1 MTNFIRDVREDV
13 AERDRVYL
21 PLETLRR
28 HGVSEDQI
36 LNLEFDDDV
45 AAADPRGTRPDRA
58 ALRGGRRRDQVPPGG
73 LPARGVA
80 RGGAV
85 RGPPS
90 ADPRSGVRH
99 GVDDAG
105 TVVRPQDLAARPDP
119 LEVAVEQRPR
129 SGVLRDVRRLRRR
142 PRTPR
147 TRIART
153 GYRPVRL
160 TRGIVN
166 RSRFVGLALAA
177 FGLVFLSFVVRG
189 TTRLVAPY
197 EGRRSAFGANSLRRR
212 RAVGRAGR
220 ARDAGRDWDPPVG
233 VSKVGTPF

>member
-45 AAADPRGTRPDRA
+45 AAAIREELVRTER
-58 ALRGGRRRDQVPPGG
+58 LYEE
-73 LPARGVA
+73 GVA
-80 RGGAV
+80 GIKYLPEDCQLAV
-85 RGPPS
+85 LLAAVLY
-90 ADPRSGVRH
+90 ADHHRLIRDLGVRH

-197 EGRRSAFGANSLRRR
+197 EVAVALSAPILFVAAALLVALVALATLDVIGIRRLE
-212 RAVGRAGR
+212 
-220 ARDAGRDWDPPVG
+220 
-233 VSKVGTPF
+233 